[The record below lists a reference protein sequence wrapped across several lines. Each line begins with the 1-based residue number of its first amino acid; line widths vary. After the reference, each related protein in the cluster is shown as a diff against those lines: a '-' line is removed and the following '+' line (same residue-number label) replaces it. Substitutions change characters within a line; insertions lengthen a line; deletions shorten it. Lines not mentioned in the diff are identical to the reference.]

1 MILTKGVKKMS
12 KYTTELRFI
21 CENFAGLN
29 ESQGSSKV
37 DEIIDIARPKIF
49 NFEYPI
55 FDEEYKP
62 QLEHKIIRHFYTRE
76 IGQETFGLFQL
87 ELNKAMND
95 IMPYYNELYKSAKL
109 EFDPLT
115 DVSYERSTS
124 ESASNSMS
132 TSESGSTSDS
142 GTINNSLTPESYEW
156 ILEQDT
162 PQNQLQ
168 DVAELNYLTRATKN
182 QRGGT
187 DREQT
192 TSTGNATSA
201 SELQSA
207 GTSTRDYLESLK
219 GYRNN
224 NPSKLLDDYRK
235 TILNIDLLIIGELE
249 KLFFQLW

>member
-1 MILTKGVKKMS
+1 MKGVKKMS

-21 CENFAGLN
+21 CETLAGET
-29 ESQGSSKV
+29 ESQGASKV
-37 DEIIDIARPKIF
+37 DEIIDLARPQIF
-49 NFEYPI
+49 NFDYPI

-124 ESASNSMS
+124 ESADTSLS
-132 TSESGSTSDS
+132 TSESQSDS
-142 GTINNSLTPESYEW
+142 ASNQTYDSMLPESFEW
-156 ILEQDT
+156 NLEQDT

-168 DVAELNYLTRATKN
+168 GVADLQYLTRATKI
-182 QRGGT
+182 QRGGA
-187 DREQT
+187 DQSYSRYQ
-192 TSTGNATSA
+192 GNNTSA
-201 SELQSA
+201 SEHESA